1 MLHRLEMTWA
11 DEKKEFYR
19 RNEELQ
25 LFNKEAIRS
34 LGQAINQSIYKYVQ
48 TAGISTNPNENTHYV
63 EANKNFL
70 LLTDKQKQFSD
81 LNRDLMKKI
90 KELSNNSNINS
101 KLQTIGSV
109 RNDIVKLE
117 KELKEVKQDADTS
130 RTRESTIKHPR
141 ENLSWYQG
149 FGTKVGFTKPLHI
162 ISVPILIGFGI
173 LLLFLSGLLLQEFFI
188 VPSQVQ
194 SIDSDSIF
202 SFFTDSRFYSLLAG
216 ISFVSIV
223 IGILAYT
230 GRLGKNA
237 T

>member
-1 MLHRLEMTWA
+1 M
-11 DEKKEFYR
+11 
-19 RNEELQ
+19 
-25 LFNKEAIRS
+25 
-34 LGQAINQSIYKYVQ
+34 V
-48 TAGISTNPNENTHYV
+48 
-63 EANKNFL
+63 
-70 LLTDKQKQFSD
+70 
-81 LNRDLMKKI
+81 
-90 KELSNNSNINS
+90 
-101 KLQTIGSV
+101 
-109 RNDIVKLE
+109 
-117 KELKEVKQDADTS
+117 S
-130 RTRESTIKHPR
+130 R
-141 ENLSWYQG
+141 
-149 FGTKVGFTKPLHI
+149 FGTKVGFTKPLHK

-194 SIDSDSIF
+194 TMDSESIF